1 MSKQKKIKI
10 LYKKVHLFNAKI
22 LEEMICLEE
31 NIYKSDNCNL
41 ILETNRTFREEFKT
55 IMGKSPMRGFENLL
69 FTVLNSHKVYNIT
82 LYKNSAVQ
90 SLIWKK
96 EEIKN
101 FFNDELSN
109 RIANSEEK
117 EELLV
122 EYKEVI
128 DAISKLKDKEYRV
141 HRQTGKT
148 TRANIK
154 DENYHDVVKRM
165 TIKVKSGLILPI
177 DAKVIIEKNRTRKI
191 RTDKL
196 EILHHLSLQ
205 DKSLY
210 LMKNR

>member
-1 MSKQKKIKI
+1 MINGKLASDYVTRSDLFDV
-10 LYKKVHLFNAKI
+10 LY
-22 LEEMICLEE
+22 
-31 NIYKSDNCNL
+31 
-41 ILETNRTFREEFKT
+41 T
-55 IMGKSPMRGFENLL
+55 
-69 FTVLNSHKVYNIT
+69 
-82 LYKNSAVQ
+82 
-90 SLIWKK
+90 
-96 EEIKN
+96 
-101 FFNDELSN
+101 
-109 RIANSEEK
+109 
-117 EELLV
+117 
-122 EYKEVI
+122 
-128 DAISKLKDKEYRV
+128 AIRLSKLKDKEYRV

-154 DENYHDVVKRM
+154 DENYHDIVKRM